1 MKNFTLKQQYVV
13 LVIIF
18 CLFIIFF
25 LKYSTLSSFSF
36 LNISKEIEEEKPL
49 PIAIEIVGEVE
60 KPGIYCFEHEVS
72 VGEVIERA
80 GGLKDNSVLAKDCF
94 SMKVSNG
101 TKITI
106 GDNPSSFM
114 IKAMEPEKR
123 LLYFIPININ
133 TASLE
138 ELVVVPRIGEK
149 TAHAIIQYRKY
160 NGNFSSLDEL
170 KEVPGIGHY
179 NFKRMKG
186 YLTF

>member
-36 LNISKEIEEEKPL
+36 LTITKEIEEEKPL

-60 KPGIYCFEHEVS
+60 KPGIYCFENEVS

-114 IKAMEPEKR
+114 IKAMEPEKC
-123 LLYFIPININ
+123 L
-133 TASLE
+133 
-138 ELVVVPRIGEK
+138 
-149 TAHAIIQYRKY
+149 IQKPQQ
-160 NGNFSSLDEL
+160 NGS
-170 KEVPGIGHY
+170 
-179 NFKRMKG
+179 R
-186 YLTF
+186 